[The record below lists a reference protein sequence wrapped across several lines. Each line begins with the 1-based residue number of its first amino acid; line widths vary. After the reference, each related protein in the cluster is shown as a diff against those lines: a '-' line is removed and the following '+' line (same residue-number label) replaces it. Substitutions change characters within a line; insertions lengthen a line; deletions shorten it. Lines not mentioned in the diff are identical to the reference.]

1 MLFLVAACWRSGDR
15 DNPAGCVVTK
25 LGHGGGLLPGGVV
38 LPARCVLLSGGDKM
52 SGGPRAMGSLGFAV
66 PSSVEKLTRS

>member
-1 MLFLVAACWRSGDR
+1 MGCCLVAVG
-15 DNPAGCVVTK
+15 
-25 LGHGGGLLPGGVV
+25 GGVV

-52 SGGPRAMGSLGFAV
+52 SGGPRVMGSLGFAV